1 MITITL
7 SAPTPSLNET
17 MKWHWTT
24 KKKAKVAWAW
34 EIAPH
39 VKYRLH
45 SSTETFDTWV
55 RVPDKPM
62 PRARITVTRYASRLL
77 DQHDNLAGG
86 CKGLIDVLQP
96 MHPKLNAMGL
106 GIIAGDAPHQL
117 QCEYRQEKCK
127 RAEARTVITIEEW
140 VDDDLTIPPAQ
151 D

>member
-17 MKWHWTT
+17 MKWHWAT
-24 KKKAKVAWAW
+24 KKKAKAAWAN
-34 EIAPH
+34 EIWWG
-39 VKYRLH
+39 VKNRGRFNLPPTPIAKAH
-45 SSTETFDTWV
+45 
-55 RVPDKPM
+55 
-62 PRARITVTRYASRLL
+62 ITVTRYASLLL

-96 MHPKLNAMGL
+96 MHPKRNPMGL

-117 QCEYRQEKCK
+117 HATYSQVKCK

-140 VDDDLTIPPAQ
+140 VDE
-151 D
+151 